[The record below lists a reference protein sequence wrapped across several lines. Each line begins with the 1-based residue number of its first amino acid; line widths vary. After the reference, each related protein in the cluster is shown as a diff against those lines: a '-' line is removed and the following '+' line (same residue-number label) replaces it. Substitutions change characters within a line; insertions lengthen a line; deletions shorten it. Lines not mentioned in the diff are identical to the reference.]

1 MLSVVESV
9 LKVGFA
15 KRVGKRRLNYALV
28 PQTIWSMWP
37 ICHGQQELC
46 CCHPQLN
53 ALFMHI
59 NMHYTT
65 SNTLSSAFHNP
76 PMHAYPNPQDV
87 HVYRDDVKL
96 LWPHFY
102 LVWLVFEG
110 CIPICLHSFRKLFLW
125 LVLPNHHQMC
135 HVYCLKS
142 TCFHKVYLELIVFVF
157 VMNTV
162 FGCSNSCLMLEQW
175 YSGKNFCT

>member
-15 KRVGKRRLNYALV
+15 KRVGKRRLNYTLV
-28 PQTIWSMWP
+28 PQAIWSMWP

-53 ALFMHI
+53 TLFMHI

-110 CIPICLHSFRKLFLW
+110 CIPICLHSFRKLFCDLSYLIITKCVAYIVW
-125 LVLPNHHQMC
+125 RVLVFTKCILNC
-135 HVYCLKS
+135 LCVCNEYC
-142 TCFHKVYLELIVFVF
+142 FWV
-157 VMNTV
+157 
-162 FGCSNSCLMLEQW
+162 
-175 YSGKNFCT
+175 